1 MFSYIGKHTFLF
13 VLKGYI
19 YILSI
24 QYMNQSM
31 KRCAVC
37 GHKKR
42 AEIEAAIIGGVGNYP
57 KIAQDYGVKLACLH
71 DHKRYGHI
79 PTEVITAAQGE
90 EEKHALDVNELLAE
104 CLEISLGSARE
115 ARKAGAYGAIGS
127 IMAGPYKAAQ
137 VLSGSSPGSEE
148 SGLAAMRKELK
159 ERRDVAPTT

>member
-1 MFSYIGKHTFLF
+1 MI
-13 VLKGYI
+13 I
-19 YILSI
+19 RMR
-24 QYMNQSM
+24 Q
-31 KRCAVC
+31 CAVC

-42 AEIEAAIIGGVGNYP
+42 AAIEAAIIGGVGNYP
-57 KIAQDYGVKLACLH
+57 AIARQYGVKLDCLK

-90 EEKHALDVNELLAE
+90 EEKHGIDVADLLAE

-127 IMAGPYKAAQ
+127 IMAGPLKVAEI
-137 VLSGSSPGSEE
+137 LSRTAPGNEE

>member
-1 MFSYIGKHTFLF
+1 
-13 VLKGYI
+13 
-19 YILSI
+19 
-24 QYMNQSM
+24 MNLSM

-57 KIAQDYGVKLACLH
+57 AISRQYGVKVDCLK

-79 PTEVITAAQGE
+79 PTDAIKAAQ
-90 EEKHALDVNELLAE
+90 EEKHVLDVNELLAE

-115 ARKAGAYGAIGS
+115 ARAAKAYGAIGS

-137 VLSGSSPGSEE
+137 VLSGASPGNEE
-148 SGLAAMRKELK
+148 TGLSAMRKELQ
-159 ERRDVAPTT
+159 ERRERDVAPTTG